1 MKNTNPITE
10 EVKKVAEETGAQ
22 VENVAEG
29 VIPKDKMEAMDS
41 VLNTGAE
48 MIVKTLEMEGVQLT
62 AEQKDKVRQT
72 YHVSFAI
79 SVMLMK

>member
-41 VLNTGAE
+41 ALNTGAE
-48 MIVKTLEMEGVQLT
+48 MIVKTLEMEGVKLT
-62 AEQKDKVRQT
+62 EEQKDKVRQA
-72 YHVSFAI
+72 YQASFAI
-79 SVMLMK
+79 SALLMK